1 MRNNELFFTRLHINT
16 KTLYQTNTH
25 FADLS
30 DIIGIGYPDGFDF

>member
-1 MRNNELFFTRLHINT
+1 MGNNELFFTKLHINT

-30 DIIGIGYPDGFDF
+30 DIIESDYPDGFDF